1 MSVTHKGAPTFEI
14 KGDPAAIRGRIAV
27 MRDRASDFER
37 IAWSLQEISV
47 SGWSGRAAERF
58 HEHFKLQPEKWWC
71 ASATFGRAAD
81 AWEAN
86 ASALE
91 QAQTRAS
98 EAKVAYEEGI
108 AAVEAALAEQKWAAE
123 HPKIGIFG
131 MPEVD
136 LSYHPERDTR
146 PGEAKQAQAVAD
158 FEAAVSDTDAAGETL
173 SQILYEQA
181 NRSPDLSWAPVHFMK
196 RVGAG
201 IFDGVWGL
209 LSMQYGLALEGMRDY
224 GRYMLGWITWDELQ
238 AKQKQ
243 NKISP
248 EDLFALRD
256 AIMADP
262 TGFAK
267 KMWDALINAEG
278 WEDDPGAA
286 LGELV
291 PAAVLA
297 ALTAGGGNA
306 ARAAAVLESL
316 PIIGEGMMLRDM
328 GIGAATHL
336 PRVIDDVVQTAE
348 RSGGHISSRLE
359 EYLRKHGLDDIA
371 DKWKTRNPVV
381 HDPQS
386 GAGDTDL
393 PSAPKDGHDV
403 ASLVPH
409 KSYQDESVDPPQVG
423 LAKRVRGADLV
434 DDPTKVLGVHE
445 DGSSYTYEEWFEEHK
460 YWGYNNDAKQWE
472 WMVKWPEND
481 GYDEEGRVFYSSV
494 KEYVK
499 DHGRD
504 LDRIGHPGGKYL
516 GVVENG
522 RPASFEE
529 RSLEPHS
536 LHDHYYRYKFRWNA
550 KLPDGSKIETGH
562 AAAWGEQ
569 PGGARQLR
577 IIKDDGKPASIQ
589 EMLDHKI
596 TRGKWDV
603 FSWRP

>member
-1 MSVTHKGAPTFEI
+1 
-14 KGDPAAIRGRIAV
+14 

-81 AWEAN
+81 AWEVY

-91 QAQTRAS
+91 QAQTRAA

-131 MPEVD
+131 LPEVD

-146 PGEAKQAQAVAD
+146 PGEAKQAQAIAD

-181 NRSPDLSWAPVHFMK
+181 NRSPDPSWAPVHFMK
-196 RVGAG
+196 RMGAG

-209 LSMQYGLALEGMRDY
+209 LSLQYGMAVEAIWDY
-224 GRYMLGWITWDELQ
+224 GRYMFGWITWDELQ
-238 AKQKQ
+238 AKQNQ
-243 NKISP
+243 NKISF
-248 EDLFALRD
+248 EDLLVLRD
-256 AIMADP
+256 AIIADP

-328 GIGAATHL
+328 GVNLGTLALKGAAHMDFGAGGMTGRLSSHL
-336 PRVIDDVVQTAE
+336 DD
-348 RSGGHISSRLE
+348 
-359 EYLRKHGLDDIA
+359 YLRTHGMEDLA
-371 DKWKTRNPVV
+371 DHWKAKRAFHLRSVPENAEDLASRVPLTKYQTGGQAPPTEGLV
-381 HDPQS
+381 DGYK
-386 GAGDTDL
+386 GADL
-393 PSAPKDGHDV
+393 AKQRELILGERPDGTSYTYKEWQAQHGHDV
-403 ASLVPH
+403 LNNQTWLSKWV
-409 KSYQDESVDPPQVG
+409 VDWPP
-423 LAKRVRGADLV
+423 
-434 DDPTKVLGVHE
+434 
-445 DGSSYTYEEWFEEHK
+445 
-460 YWGYNNDAKQWE
+460 
-472 WMVKWPEND
+472 ND
-481 GYDEEGRVFYSSV
+481 GYAGEPTIYSSV
-494 KEYVK
+494 EDYV
-499 DHGRD
+499 RD
-504 LDRIGHPGGKYL
+504 FGGDVDRIGHPAGNYL
-516 GVVENG
+516 GAIEG
-522 RPASFEE
+522 GTPASFEE
-529 RSLEPHS
+529 RSLQPTS
-536 LHDHYYRYKFRWNA
+536 VNDYYYQYEFTGEQ
-550 KLPDGSKIETGH
+550 LPEGWTIKSGKVAG
-562 AAAWGEQ
+562 WGQQ
-569 PGGARQLR
+569 PGGATQLQVLGEN
-577 IIKDDGKPASIQ
+577 GKPVSV
-589 EMLDHKI
+589 EDLLDKGVL
-596 TRGKWDV
+596 RGKKQPV
-603 FSWRP
+603 GLPPI

>member
-47 SGWSGRAAERF
+47 SGWSGRAADRF

-81 AWEAN
+81 AWEVY

-91 QAQTRAS
+91 QAQTRAA
-98 EAKVAYEEGI
+98 EAKNAYEEGI

-131 MPEVD
+131 LPEVD
-136 LSYHPERDTR
+136 LSYHPERDTG
-146 PGEAKQAQAVAD
+146 PGEAKKAQAVAD

-173 SQILYEQA
+173 AQTLHEQA
-181 NRSPDLSWAPVHFMK
+181 NRSPDPSWAPVHFMK

-209 LSMQYGLALEGMRDY
+209 LSMQYGMALEGLRDY

-243 NKISP
+243 NKISV

-262 TGFAK
+262 AGFAK

-316 PIIGEGMMLRDM
+316 PVIGEGMMLRDM
-328 GIGAATHL
+328 GVNLGTLALKGAAHMDFNAGGMAGRLSSHL
-336 PRVIDDVVQTAE
+336 DD
-348 RSGGHISSRLE
+348 
-359 EYLRKHGLDDIA
+359 YLRTHGMEDLA
-371 DKWKTRNPVV
+371 DHWK
-381 HDPQS
+381 
-386 GAGDTDL
+386 
-393 PSAPKDGHDV
+393 
-403 ASLVPH
+403 
-409 KSYQDESVDPPQVG
+409 
-423 LAKRVRGADLV
+423 AKRAFYLRSLPGSAEDLASRVPLTSHQTGGQAPPTEGLVDGYKGADLA
-434 DDPTKVLGVHE
+434 KQRELILGQRP
-445 DGSSYTYEEWFEEHK
+445 DGTSYTYSEWQDQHGHWRTDPHTWLHK
-460 YWGYNNDAKQWE
+460 WVAD
-472 WMVKWPEND
+472 WPPND
-481 GYDEEGRVFYSSV
+481 GYAGEPTIYSSV
-494 KEYVK
+494 EDYV
-499 DHGRD
+499 RD
-504 LDRIGHPGGKYL
+504 FGGDVDRIGHPAGNYL
-516 GVVENG
+516 GAIEDG
-522 RPASFEE
+522 TPASFEE
-529 RSLEPHS
+529 RSLQPS
-536 LHDHYYRYKFRWNA
+536 SVNDYYYQYEFTGEQ
-550 KLPDGSKIETGH
+550 LPEGWTIKSGKVAG
-562 AAAWGEQ
+562 WGQQ
-569 PGGARQLR
+569 PGGATQLQVLG
-577 IIKDDGKPASIQ
+577 DDGKPVSVNRLLQ
-589 EMLDHKI
+589 EGILK
-596 TRGKWDV
+596 GKEV
-603 FSWRP
+603 PVGLPPI

>member
-81 AWEAN
+81 AWEAY

-181 NRSPDLSWAPVHFMK
+181 NRSPDPSWAPVHFMK
-196 RVGAG
+196 RMGAG

-238 AKQKQ
+238 AKQNQ
-243 NKISP
+243 NKISF
-248 EDLFALRD
+248 EDLLVLRD
-256 AIMADP
+256 AIIADP
-262 TGFAK
+262 VGFAK

-278 WEDDPGAA
+278 WKDDPGAA

-316 PIIGEGMMLRDM
+316 PVIGEGMMLRDM
-328 GIGAATHL
+328 GVNLGTLALKGAAHMDFGAGGMTGRLSSHL
-336 PRVIDDVVQTAE
+336 DD
-348 RSGGHISSRLE
+348 
-359 EYLRKHGLDDIA
+359 YLRTHGMEDLA
-371 DKWKTRNPVV
+371 DHWKAKRAFHLRSVPDSAEDLASRVPLTKYQTGGQAPPTEGLV
-381 HDPQS
+381 DGYK
-386 GAGDTDL
+386 GAN
-393 PSAPKDGHDV
+393 
-403 ASLVPH
+403 
-409 KSYQDESVDPPQVG
+409 
-423 LAKRVRGADLV
+423 LAKQRELI
-434 DDPTKVLGVHE
+434 LGE
-445 DGSSYTYEEWFEEHK
+445 RPDGTSYTYKEWQDQHGH
-460 YWGYNNDAKQWE
+460 WGIDPHTWLQ
-472 WMVKWPEND
+472 KWKVDWPPND
-481 GYDEEGRVFYSSV
+481 GYAGDPTIYSSV
-494 KEYVK
+494 EDYV
-499 DHGRD
+499 RD
-504 LDRIGHPGGKYL
+504 FGGDVDRIGHPAGNYL
-516 GVVENG
+516 GAIEG
-522 RPASFEE
+522 GTPASFEE
-529 RSLEPHS
+529 RSLQPS
-536 LHDHYYRYKFRWNA
+536 SVNDYYYQYEFTGEQ
-550 KLPDGSKIETGH
+550 LPEGWTIKSGKVAG
-562 AAAWGEQ
+562 WGQQ
-569 PGGARQLR
+569 PGGATQLQVLG
-577 IIKDDGKPASIQ
+577 DDGKPVSVNRLLQEGILKGKKVPVGLPSI
-589 EMLDHKI
+589 
-596 TRGKWDV
+596 
-603 FSWRP
+603 

>member
-1 MSVTHKGAPTFEI
+1 
-14 KGDPAAIRGRIAV
+14 

-81 AWEAN
+81 AWEVY

-91 QAQTRAS
+91 QAQTRAA

-108 AAVEAALAEQKWAAE
+108 AAVEAALEEQKWAAE
-123 HPKIGIFG
+123 HRQTGIFG
-131 MPEVD
+131 LPEVD

-173 SQILYEQA
+173 AQTLYEQA
-181 NRSPDLSWAPVHFMK
+181 NRSPDPSWAPVHFMK
-196 RVGAG
+196 RMGAG

-209 LSMQYGLALEGMRDY
+209 LSMQYGLLLEGMRDY
-224 GRYMLGWITWDELQ
+224 GRYMLGWITWEELQ

-243 NKISP
+243 KLISP

-306 ARAAAVLESL
+306 ARAVAVLESL

-328 GIGAATHL
+328 GLNLGKLALKGAAHMDFGAGGMTGRLSSHL
-336 PRVIDDVVQTAE
+336 DD
-348 RSGGHISSRLE
+348 
-359 EYLRKHGLDDIA
+359 YLRTHGMEDLA
-371 DKWKTRNPVV
+371 DHWK
-381 HDPQS
+381 
-386 GAGDTDL
+386 
-393 PSAPKDGHDV
+393 
-403 ASLVPH
+403 
-409 KSYQDESVDPPQVG
+409 
-423 LAKRVRGADLV
+423 AKRAFHLRSLPDSAEDLASRVPLTNHQTGGQAPPTEGLVDGYKGADLA
-434 DDPTKVLGVHE
+434 KQRELILGQRP
-445 DGSSYTYEEWFEEHK
+445 DGTSYTYKEWQDQHGH
-460 YWGYNNDAKQWE
+460 WGTDPHTWLL
-472 WMVKWPEND
+472 KWKADWPPND
-481 GYDEEGRVFYSSV
+481 GYAGDPTIYSSV
-494 KEYVK
+494 EDYV
-499 DHGRD
+499 RD
-504 LDRIGHPGGKYL
+504 FGGDVDRIGHPAGNYL
-516 GVVENG
+516 GAIEG
-522 RPASFEE
+522 GTPASFEE
-529 RSLEPHS
+529 RSLQPTS
-536 LHDHYYRYKFRWNA
+536 VNDYYYQYEFTGEQ
-550 KLPDGSKIETGH
+550 LPEGWTIKSGKVAG
-562 AAAWGEQ
+562 WGQQ
-569 PGGARQLR
+569 PGGATQLQVLG
-577 IIKDDGKPASIQ
+577 DDGKPVSVQ
-589 EMLDHKI
+589 DLLDKGVL
-596 TRGKWDV
+596 RGKEQPV
-603 FSWRP
+603 GLPPT

>member
-1 MSVTHKGAPTFEI
+1 
-14 KGDPAAIRGRIAV
+14 

-328 GIGAATHL
+328 GMGLGTLALKGAGRLGLGADGVAGRLSSHL
-336 PRVIDDVVQTAE
+336 DD
-348 RSGGHISSRLE
+348 
-359 EYLRKHGLDDIA
+359 YLRTHGMEDLA
-371 DKWKTRNPVV
+371 DEWK
-381 HDPQS
+381 
-386 GAGDTDL
+386 
-393 PSAPKDGHDV
+393 
-403 ASLVPH
+403 
-409 KSYQDESVDPPQVG
+409 
-423 LAKRVRGADLV
+423 AKRAFHLRSLPDSAEDLASRVPLNPYQSNGKPPPTDGLV
-434 DDPTKVLGVHE
+434 DHVMGSDMVHRRELVLGVKS
-445 DGSSYTYEEWFEEHK
+445 DGTSYTYEEWRAEHGHIEIDPK
-460 YWGYNNDAKQWE
+460 TGKEDWVID
-472 WMVKWPEND
+472 WPPND
-481 GYDEEGRVFYSSV
+481 GYAGEPTVYSSV
-494 KEYVK
+494 EEYI
-499 DHGRD
+499 RD
-504 LDRIGHPGGKYL
+504 FGGDVDRIGHPDGNFL
-516 GVVENG
+516 GVIEDG
-522 RPASFEE
+522 HPASFEE
-529 RSLEPHS
+529 RSLRPDS
-536 LHDHYYRYKFRWNA
+536 VNDHYYQYEFTEDP
-550 KLPDGSKIETGH
+550 LPEGWTIKSGK
-562 AAAWGEQ
+562 AAPWGQQ
-569 PGGARQLR
+569 PGGATQLQV
-577 IIKDDGKPASIQ
+577 IKDDGKAASITDLLK
-589 EMLDHKI
+589 EGILK
-596 TRGKWDV
+596 GKESPV
-603 FSWRP
+603 GLHG

>member
-14 KGDPAAIRGRIAV
+14 KGDPAAIRERIAV

-81 AWEAN
+81 AWEVY

-91 QAQTRAS
+91 QAQTRAA
-98 EAKVAYEEGI
+98 EAKVAYEEGV

-123 HPKIGIFG
+123 HPQTDRFG
-131 MPEVD
+131 VPVLD

-173 SQILYEQA
+173 AQTLYEQA
-181 NRSPDLSWAPVHFMK
+181 NRSPDPSWAPVHFMK
-196 RVGAG
+196 RTVAG

-209 LSMQYGLALEGMRDY
+209 LSMQYGLALEGMWDY

-238 AKQKQ
+238 AKQNQ
-243 NKISP
+243 RTISL
-248 EDLFALRD
+248 EDLSVLRD

-328 GIGAATHL
+328 GVNLGTLALKGATHMDFSAGGMTGRL
-336 PRVIDDVVQTAE
+336 SSHLDD
-348 RSGGHISSRLE
+348 
-359 EYLRKHGLDDIA
+359 YLRTHGMEDLA
-371 DKWKTRNPVV
+371 DHWK
-381 HDPQS
+381 
-386 GAGDTDL
+386 
-393 PSAPKDGHDV
+393 
-403 ASLVPH
+403 
-409 KSYQDESVDPPQVG
+409 
-423 LAKRVRGADLV
+423 AKRAFHLRSVPDSAEDLASRVPLTNHQTGGQAPPTEGLVDGYKGADLA
-434 DDPTKVLGVHE
+434 KQRELILGE
-445 DGSSYTYEEWFEEHK
+445 RPDGTSYTYKEWRDQH
-460 YWGYNNDAKQWE
+460 GHWE
-472 WMVKWPEND
+472 TDPHTWLNKWKADWPPND
-481 GYDEEGRVFYSSV
+481 GYAGDPTIYSSV
-494 KEYVK
+494 EDYV
-499 DHGRD
+499 RD
-504 LDRIGHPGGKYL
+504 FGGDVDRIGHPAGNYL
-516 GVVENG
+516 GAIEG
-522 RPASFEE
+522 GTPASFEE
-529 RSLEPHS
+529 RSLQPS
-536 LHDHYYRYKFRWNA
+536 SVNDYYYQYEFTGEQ
-550 KLPDGSKIETGH
+550 LPEGWTIKSGKVAG
-562 AAAWGEQ
+562 WGQQ
-569 PGGARQLR
+569 PGGATQLQVLG
-577 IIKDDGKPASIQ
+577 DDGKPVSVGRLLQ
-589 EMLDHKI
+589 EGILK
-596 TRGKWDV
+596 GKQV
-603 FSWRP
+603 PVGLPPI

>member
-1 MSVTHKGAPTFEI
+1 MGVTHKGAPTFEI

-81 AWEAN
+81 AWEAY

-91 QAQTRAS
+91 QAQTRAA

-181 NRSPDLSWAPVHFMK
+181 NRSPDPSWAPVHFMN

-209 LSMQYGLALEGMRDY
+209 LSLQYGMALEAIWDY
-224 GRYMLGWITWDELQ
+224 GRYMFGWITWDELQ
-238 AKQKQ
+238 AKQNQ
-243 NKISP
+243 NMISF
-248 EDLFALRD
+248 EDLLVLRD
-256 AIMADP
+256 AIIADP
-262 TGFAK
+262 VGFAK
-267 KMWDALINAEG
+267 KMWDALINTEG
-278 WEDDPGAA
+278 WKDDPGAA

-328 GIGAATHL
+328 GVNLGTLALKGAAHMDFGAGGMTGRLSSHLDDYLRTHGMEDLANEWKEKRLRVL
-336 PRVIDDVVQTAE
+336 PRSADDLMERIPLNRRQEESGPPPAE
-348 RSGGHISSRLE
+348 
-359 EYLRKHGLDDIA
+359 GL
-371 DKWKTRNPVV
+371 V
-381 HDPQS
+381 
-386 GAGDTDL
+386 
-393 PSAPKDGHDV
+393 KD
-403 ASLVPH
+403 
-409 KSYQDESVDPPQVG
+409 
-423 LAKRVRGADLV
+423 VRGADLV
-434 DDPTKVLGVHE
+434 HEHKLILGE
-445 DGSSYTYEEWFEEHK
+445 NPDGSSRTYDEWNQLNAHLESRNGRDE
-460 YWGYNNDAKQWE
+460 YVPN
-472 WMVKWPEND
+472 WPDDD
-481 GYDEEGRVFYSSV
+481 GYAKEPASKRYTSLS
-494 KEYVK
+494 EYVK
-499 DHGRD
+499 EHGAD
-504 LDRIGHPGGKYL
+504 VDRIGHPDGKFM
-516 GVVENG
+516 GAIENG
-522 RPASFEE
+522 NVASFEE
-529 RSLEPHS
+529 RSLPPDSVNE
-536 LHDHYYRYKFRWNA
+536 YYYQYEFA
-550 KLPDGSKIETGH
+550 VEELPENWTIRAGK
-562 AAAWGEQ
+562 AAPWAGQ
-569 PGGARQLR
+569 PGGATQLQVLDQNGEAVPVSR
-577 IIKDDGKPASIQ
+577 LIKDHILKGKEEPVG
-589 EMLDHKI
+589 LH
-596 TRGKWDV
+596 G
-603 FSWRP
+603 

>member
-81 AWEAN
+81 AWEAY

-146 PGEAKQAQAVAD
+146 PGEAQQAQAVAD

-181 NRSPDLSWAPVHFMK
+181 NRSPDPSWAPVHFMN

-209 LSMQYGLALEGMRDY
+209 LSMQYGMALEAIWDY
-224 GRYMLGWITWDELQ
+224 GRYMFGWITWDELQ
-238 AKQKQ
+238 AKQNQ
-243 NKISP
+243 NKISF
-248 EDLFALRD
+248 EDLLVLRD
-256 AIMADP
+256 AIIADP
-262 TGFAK
+262 AGFAK
-267 KMWDALINAEG
+267 KLWDALINTEG
-278 WEDDPGAA
+278 WKDDPGAA

-328 GIGAATHL
+328 GVNLGTLALKGAAHMDFGAGGMTGRLSSHL
-336 PRVIDDVVQTAE
+336 DD
-348 RSGGHISSRLE
+348 
-359 EYLRKHGLDDIA
+359 YLRTHGMEDLA
-371 DKWKTRNPVV
+371 DHWKAKRAFHLRSVPDSAEDLASRVPLTNYQTGGQAPPTEGLV
-381 HDPQS
+381 DGYK
-386 GAGDTDL
+386 GAN
-393 PSAPKDGHDV
+393 
-403 ASLVPH
+403 
-409 KSYQDESVDPPQVG
+409 
-423 LAKRVRGADLV
+423 LAKQRELI
-434 DDPTKVLGVHE
+434 LG
-445 DGSSYTYEEWFEEHK
+445 
-460 YWGYNNDAKQWE
+460 
-472 WMVKWPEND
+472 
-481 GYDEEGRVFYSSV
+481 
-494 KEYVK
+494 
-499 DHGRD
+499 
-504 LDRIGHPGGKYL
+504 
-516 GVVENG
+516 
-522 RPASFEE
+522 E
-529 RSLEPHS
+529 R
-536 LHDHYYRYKFRWNA
+536 
-550 KLPDGSKIETGH
+550 PDGTS
-562 AAAWGEQ
+562 
-569 PGGARQLR
+569 
-577 IIKDDGKPASIQ
+577 
-589 EMLDHKI
+589 
-596 TRGKWDV
+596 
-603 FSWRP
+603 